1 MLRKKGGWNN
11 SGEKI
16 NKQTIK
22 KTIFWHETHLS
33 IVYSSHRF
41 FYGKQFVQSFWLHS
55 KWASSAVLCREFT
68 LPLFL
73 YLTLLRYL
81 DSFWQETCRKMN
93 FLAGKE
99 KTDWNSQPLFFKFP
113 SFSKSSFLSFYY
125 YYYHFSFLSLSLFSG
140 LNLNVF
146 FLPFYGS
153 FIKLQFPLLQWLVHF
168 FFFIFYFRFLPFLLF
183 KMHFALVET
192 AFLNKRN

>member
-1 MLRKKGGWNN
+1 M
-11 SGEKI
+11 
-16 NKQTIK
+16 
-22 KTIFWHETHLS
+22 
-33 IVYSSHRF
+33 YSSHRF

-81 DSFWQETCRKMN
+81 DSFWQRHAEKWTFSLER
-93 FLAGKE
+93 

-125 YYYHFSFLSLSLFSG
+125 YYYHFSFSLSFFWFEFKCFFSSFLWLLYKVAVPIITVVG
-140 LNLNVF
+140 AFF
-146 FLPFYGS
+146 FLY
-153 FIKLQFPLLQWLVHF
+153 
-168 FFFIFYFRFLPFLLF
+168 FYFLLSFLLF

>member
-1 MLRKKGGWNN
+1 M
-11 SGEKI
+11 
-16 NKQTIK
+16 
-22 KTIFWHETHLS
+22 
-33 IVYSSHRF
+33 YSSHRF

-125 YYYHFSFLSLSLFSG
+125 YYYHFSFFSLSFFWFEFKCFFPPFLWLLYKVAVPIITVVGAFFS
-140 LNLNVF
+140 
-146 FLPFYGS
+146 
-153 FIKLQFPLLQWLVHF
+153 
-168 FFFIFYFRFLPFLLF
+168 FIFYFCLLPFLLF